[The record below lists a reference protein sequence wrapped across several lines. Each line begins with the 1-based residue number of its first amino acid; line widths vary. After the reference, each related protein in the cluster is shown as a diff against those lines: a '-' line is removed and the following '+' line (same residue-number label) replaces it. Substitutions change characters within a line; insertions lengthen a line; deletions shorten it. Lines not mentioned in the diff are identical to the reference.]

1 VPRYNPKAVEP
12 KWQNYWLNHK
22 TFKTTRKEG
31 KKRPKYYALDMFP
44 YPSGAGMHVGH
55 PEGYTA
61 TDILCR
67 YKRMTGHNVL
77 HPMGWDAY
85 GLPAEQYAIQTG
97 THPRITTETNINNFR
112 RQIRALG
119 FSYDWD
125 REVNTTDPEY
135 FKWTQWI
142 FTQLFEY
149 WYDREQQK
157 ARPISELP
165 IPQEFRD
172 DEAERRAYID
182 SKRLAYID
190 DSPVWW
196 CEALGTVL
204 ANEEVIDGLSERG
217 NHPCERRPLK
227 QWMLRITEYADR
239 LIDDLDDLDWSE
251 SIKAMQ
257 KNWIGKSE
265 GAKVV
270 FDIQGSERNIEIFTT
285 RPDTLFGATYMVLA
299 PEHPLVLQIV
309 GNSEKTSVEE
319 YIQATSSKSERDR
332 GMDKEKT
339 GVFTGAY
346 GVNPVNGKAI
356 PIWISD
362 YVMMGY
368 GTGAIMAVPAHDA
381 RDFEFAQKFGLD
393 ILPVI
398 EGGKESDSG
407 ELEEAYTGNG
417 KLTNS
422 DFLNGLKVAQA
433 KSKMIAWLEEKKVGT
448 SKIQYKLR
456 DWLFSRQRYWGEP
469 FPIVHTEQGT
479 VALEAE
485 ELPLLPPEIED
496 YRPTGSM
503 TPPLSKDP
511 NWVRYQNEK
520 TGVSGSREVNTM
532 PQWAG
537 SCWYFLRY
545 LDPRN
550 SEVFCSK
557 EDEKY
562 WMPVDL
568 YIGGAEHAVLH
579 LLYARF
585 WYKFLYDI
593 GAVNYKEPFQKLVNQ
608 GIILGENGEKMSK
621 SLGNVVSPDV
631 IIEEYGADAMRLYE
645 MFMGPLERM
654 KPWSTSGLEGQVRFL
669 KKIWRY
675 VIGEEDTPNVVSEEE
690 APKELLQILH
700 QTIAKVTEDVENLQ
714 FNTAIAQF
722 MILSNELNKYT
733 LCIREV
739 SESMA
744 KLLSPFAPHM
754 AEELWAH
761 LGHTESITY
770 EPWPVFDPS
779 LAEESSVT
787 IVFQTNGKVRARVD
801 VPKDVSKEKLEQLA
815 KENENMQKHLENN
828 QVIKVIVVPN
838 KLVNIVLRPK

>member
-1 VPRYNPKAVEP
+1 
-12 KWQNYWLNHK
+12 
-22 TFKTTRKEG
+22 
-31 KKRPKYYALDMFP
+31 
-44 YPSGAGMHVGH
+44 
-55 PEGYTA
+55 
-61 TDILCR
+61 
-67 YKRMTGHNVL
+67 
-77 HPMGWDAY
+77 
-85 GLPAEQYAIQTG
+85 
-97 THPRITTETNINNFR
+97 
-112 RQIRALG
+112 
-119 FSYDWD
+119 
-125 REVNTTDPEY
+125 
-135 FKWTQWI
+135 
-142 FTQLFEY
+142 
-149 WYDREQQK
+149 
-157 ARPISELP
+157 
-165 IPQEFRD
+165 
-172 DEAERRAYID
+172 
-182 SKRLAYID
+182 
-190 DSPVWW
+190 
-196 CEALGTVL
+196 
-204 ANEEVIDGLSERG
+204 
-217 NHPCERRPLK
+217 
-227 QWMLRITEYADR
+227 
-239 LIDDLDDLDWSE
+239 
-251 SIKAMQ
+251 
-257 KNWIGKSE
+257 
-265 GAKVV
+265 
-270 FDIQGSERNIEIFTT
+270 
-285 RPDTLFGATYMVLA
+285 
-299 PEHPLVLQIV
+299 
-309 GNSEKTSVEE
+309 
-319 YIQATSSKSERDR
+319 
-332 GMDKEKT
+332 
-339 GVFTGAY
+339 
-346 GVNPVNGKAI
+346 
-356 PIWISD
+356 
-362 YVMMGY
+362 
-368 GTGAIMAVPAHDA
+368 
-381 RDFEFAQKFGLD
+381 
-393 ILPVI
+393 
-398 EGGKESDSG
+398 
-407 ELEEAYTGNG
+407 
-417 KLTNS
+417 
-422 DFLNGLKVAQA
+422 
-433 KSKMIAWLEEKKVGT
+433 
-448 SKIQYKLR
+448 
-456 DWLFSRQRYWGEP
+456 
-469 FPIVHTEQGT
+469 
-479 VALEAE
+479 
-485 ELPLLPPEIED
+485 
-496 YRPTGSM
+496 
-503 TPPLSKDP
+503 
-511 NWVRYQNEK
+511 VRYQNEK